1 MINGHLAAMT
11 TKILTVAQRKGGAG
25 KTTLACHLIAYFCT
39 SGIDLG
45 AIDADDQGSLSGWA
59 QIRAQRRTGL
69 EFDFDRASGYGLGS
83 AIRRM
88 SRQCDLILIDT
99 PPTIDT
105 TVSRAVE
112 AADLVVAPLQ
122 LTPLDLD
129 AAIPTAQ
136 LISKADR
143 PALFVANRVPPRAR
157 IADLIRQKIR
167 ESALPIARTE
177 LGNRAAFAE
186 SLASGHG
193 VTESEPGHAAAEEIE
208 SLGQELKKVLG
219 LTTKKKPRAA

>member
-1 MINGHLAAMT
+1 MT
-11 TKILTVAQRKGGAG
+11 AKILTIAQRKGGAG
-25 KTTLACHLIAYFCT
+25 KTTLACHLIAFFSA

-45 AIDADDQGSLSGWA
+45 AIDADDQGSLTGWA
-59 QIRAQRRTGL
+59 RSRAQRRTGL
-69 EFDFDRASGYGLGS
+69 EFDFDCASGYGISS

-88 SRQCDLILIDT
+88 SRQCDLIVIDT
-99 PPTIDT
+99 PPTLDA
-105 TVSRAVE
+105 TVSRAIQS
-112 AADLVVAPLQ
+112 ADLVLAPMQ

-136 LISKADR
+136 LISKAAR

-186 SLASGHG
+186 SLASGRG
-193 VTESEPGHAAAEEIE
+193 VTESDPGHAGTTEIE
-208 SLGQELKKVLG
+208 SLGEELREILGMAAKKNR
-219 LTTKKKPRAA
+219 KAA